1 MKIVAKEDIEAPI
14 ADVFDRVTDF
24 RSFERSAIRR
34 GAEVT
39 RKDRPAVTGVGAAWD
54 VRFDLRGKR
63 RDIGLEVT
71 EFDAPERMV
80 MKLRSEGMKGG
91 VLVDLVALSR
101 TRTRI
106 RIETEIKP
114 KTLSA
119 RLLIQSLRLA
129 RGTIEKR
136 VAERMAEFAA
146 SIEGKPRSPG

>member
-14 ADVFDRVTDF
+14 DLVFERVSDF

-34 GAEVT
+34 GAEVS
-39 RKDRPAVTGVGAAWD
+39 RKDRPAVTGAGASWD
-54 VRFDLRGKR
+54 IRFDLRGKR
-63 RDIGLEVT
+63 REVGLEVV
-71 EFDAPERMV
+71 EFETPERMV
-80 MKLRSEGMKGG
+80 MKIRSEGMKGN

-101 TRTRI
+101 SRTRL
-106 RIETEIKP
+106 RIETEVKP

-136 VAERMAEFAA
+136 LAERMAEFAA
-146 SIEGKPRSPG
+146 SIEQSPRSPG

>member
-1 MKIVAKEDIEAPI
+1 MKFVTKEDIGAPI
-14 ADVFDRVTDF
+14 DAVFSKVSDF
-24 RSFERSAIRR
+24 HAFERSAIRR

-39 RKDRPAVTGVGAAWD
+39 RRDSPPVNGEGAAWD
-54 VRFDLRGKR
+54 VRFDMRGKR

-71 EFDAPERMV
+71 EFDGPERMQL
-80 MKLRSEGMKGG
+80 KLRSEGVKGH

-101 TRTRI
+101 SRTRI

-136 VAERMAEFAA
+136 LAERMAEFAA
-146 SIEGKPRSPG
+146 ALEKPPSSHG